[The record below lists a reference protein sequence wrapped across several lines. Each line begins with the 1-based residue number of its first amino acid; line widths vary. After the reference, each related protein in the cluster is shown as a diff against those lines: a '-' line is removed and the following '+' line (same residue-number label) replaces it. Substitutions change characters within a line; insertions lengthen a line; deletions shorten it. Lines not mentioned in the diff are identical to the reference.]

1 MNLNWAYFNS
11 EYKDQQV
18 STFVGLGFVVTNAAT
33 TDVEGLEIDM
43 TWQAT
48 DNLRVGASAAF
59 TDGAY
64 GSFPGAGCTAQQASD
79 LLALGT
85 LTVNSPVT

>member
-11 EYKDQQV
+11 EYEDQQV

-33 TDVEGLEIDM
+33 TDIQGLEIDM

-48 DNLRVGASAAF
+48 DNMRLGANVAF
-59 TDGAY
+59 TDGSY
-64 GSFPGAGCTAQQASD
+64 GSF
-79 LLALGT
+79 LALAVLHNKPQT
-85 LTVNSPVT
+85 YLAWEL